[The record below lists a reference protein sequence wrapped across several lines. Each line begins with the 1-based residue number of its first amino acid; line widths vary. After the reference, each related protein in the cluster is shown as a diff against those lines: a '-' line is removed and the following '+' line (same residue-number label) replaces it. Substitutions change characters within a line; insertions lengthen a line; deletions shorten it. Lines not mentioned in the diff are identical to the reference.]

1 MKINKGQ
8 KWKRKTNNIV
18 YIVIK
23 NLGNGK
29 YTLKPEGYLG
39 IKPKPRV
46 TTKNSCAILT
56 EMQLINNN

>member
-39 IKPKPRV
+39 I
-46 TTKNSCAILT
+46 NLSL
-56 EMQLINNN
+56 E